1 LAKTPFFAQSLS
13 GTFSANDGGRSRPAA
28 GAAAALFVASSFII
42 LTVLWHFSI
51 KGQSSTAHGDA
62 YF

>member
-42 LTVLWHFSI
+42 LTVLWHFSLN
-51 KGQSSTAHGDA
+51 G
-62 YF
+62 